1 MTTTASHPLPIPDS
15 GCGDIRIRFDG
26 LGLNVEYEFRDAGK
40 DQIGQLRFLG
50 VVAFRFV
57 DELHSAEFAPGSYDT
72 VVEIAPSPWLE
83 HLRAIEPSG
92 YDQLQDRRHFALLLS
107 SNGYLEVVARELVM
121 EATKLGRLEEEHAA
135 SPR

>member
-1 MTTTASHPLPIPDS
+1 
-15 GCGDIRIRFDG
+15 
-26 LGLNVEYEFRDAGK
+26 
-40 DQIGQLRFLG
+40 
-50 VVAFRFV
+50 VAFRFV
-57 DELHSAEFAPGSYDT
+57 DELHSAGFAPGSYDA

-121 EATKLGRLEEEHAA
+121 EATQLGRLEEEHAA